1 MNWDFK
7 REMEVSTE
15 ATRTYTAMPC
25 SRNWQSCIPYEQCVP
40 GLGVYPRCRLF
51 GKFRIVMFIRLLRWR
66 ISSFQDYVDLYR
78 YVSQAIQNLVVNT
91 SASVEVVLYAFVC
104 IGM

>member
-1 MNWDFK
+1 
-7 REMEVSTE
+7 
-15 ATRTYTAMPC
+15 
-25 SRNWQSCIPYEQCVP
+25 
-40 GLGVYPRCRLF
+40 
-51 GKFRIVMFIRLLRWR
+51 MFIRLLRWR